1 MTAFIEPKFFLADPQ
16 IRPFILDER
25 VDLLASNVPISATGK
40 FIVSELRP
48 PRGQVYLIK
57 NITPYAMERTNVG
70 NPATESFQFLSPI
83 VAGGFFSF
91 EPTVNDNSPFIIE
104 QNYNAPRVSAAP
116 AALNN
121 NDRVR
126 AKGIGYISDAPFT
139 VAQNSWFN
147 PLFTILVPS
156 NAVFRLIF
164 SILPVSTTLPLPAGG
179 QYSVGGVVVGSRRV
193 DFAGSV
199 LVGQQMSE
207 QYYHGLAQRVAT
219 QP

>member
-1 MTAFIEPKFFLADPQ
+1 MTAFIEPKFFLSDPQ

-25 VDLLASNVPISATGK
+25 VDLTAPNVPIAATGK
-40 FIVSELRP
+40 YVVSELRP

-57 NITPYAMERTNVG
+57 NITPYAMARTNVG
-70 NPATESFQFLSPI
+70 LATESFQLINAVS
-83 VAGGFFSF
+83 AAGFFSF
-91 EPTVNDNSPFIIE
+91 EPTVNDNSPFIIQ
-104 QNYNAPRVSAAP
+104 QNYNAPKVAGVAS
-116 AALNN
+116 LNN

-126 AKGIGYISDAPFT
+126 AKGIGYISDAPWA
-139 VAQNSWFN
+139 VAQNGWFN

-164 SILPVSTTLPLPAGG
+164 SILPVSSTDPIPAGG
-179 QYSVGGVVVGSRRV
+179 QFGVDGAGGTRRV
-193 DFAGSV
+193 DFAGSI

-207 QYYHGLAQRVAT
+207 QYYHGLAQQVAA

>member
-1 MTAFIEPKFFLADPQ
+1 MSAFIEPKFFLADPQ

-25 VDLLASNVPISATGK
+25 VDLLASNVPVSATGK

-57 NITPYAMERTNVG
+57 NITPYAMARTNVG
-70 NPATESFQFLSPI
+70 AGDESFQFLSSI

-179 QYSVGGVVVGSRRV
+179 QFGVGGVGGTRRV

-207 QYYHGLAQRVAT
+207 QYYHGLAQRVAA

>member
-16 IRPFILDER
+16 IRPFVLDER
-25 VDLLASNVPISATGK
+25 VDLTAPNVPIAATGK
-40 FIVSELRP
+40 YVVSELRP

-70 NPATESFQFLSPI
+70 LATESFQLITPAS

-91 EPTVNDNSPFIIE
+91 EPTVNDNAPFIIE
-104 QNYNAPRVSAAP
+104 QNYNSPKTAGAAS
-116 AALNN
+116 LNN
-121 NDRVR
+121 NDRIR
-126 AKGIGYISDAPFT
+126 AKGIGYITDAPWLA
-139 VAQNSWFN
+139 AQNSWFN

-164 SILPVSTTLPLPAGG
+164 SILPVSATDPLPAGG
-179 QYSVGGVVVGSRRV
+179 QFGVGGVGGTRRV
-193 DFAGSV
+193 DFAGSI

-207 QYYHGLAQRVAT
+207 QYYHGLAQKVAA

>member
-1 MTAFIEPKFFLADPQ
+1 MTSFIDPKFFLADPQ
-16 IRPFILDER
+16 VRPFVIDER
-25 VDLLASNVPISATGK
+25 VDLTAPNVPIAATGK
-40 FIVSELRP
+40 FIVTELRP

-57 NITPYAMERTNVG
+57 NITPYAMERVNVG
-70 NPATESFQFLSPI
+70 NVATESFQLISAPS
-83 VAGGFFSF
+83 AAGFFSF

-104 QNYNAPRVSAAP
+104 QNYNAPKTANAAS
-116 AALNN
+116 LNN

-126 AKGIGYISDAPFT
+126 AKGIGYITDSPWLA
-139 VAQNSWFN
+139 AQNSWFN

-164 SILPVSTTLPLPAGG
+164 SILPVSATDPIPAGG
-179 QYSVGGVVVGSRRV
+179 RFGVNGVGGTRRV
-193 DFAGSV
+193 DFAGSI

-207 QYYHGLAQRVAT
+207 QYYHGLTQRVSA

>member
-1 MTAFIEPKFFLADPQ
+1 MSAFIEPKFFLADPQ
-16 IRPFILDER
+16 IRPFIIDER
-25 VDLLASNVPISATGK
+25 VDLLAANVPISATGK

-57 NITPYAMERTNVG
+57 NITPYAMARINVG
-70 NPATESFQFLSPI
+70 AADESFQLLSPI
-83 VAGGFFSF
+83 AAGGFFSF
-91 EPTVNDNSPFIIE
+91 EPVVNDNSPFIIE
-104 QNYNAPRVSAAP
+104 QNYNAPRVDALP

-121 NDRVR
+121 NDRDR

-156 NAVFRLIF
+156 NAVFQIIF

-207 QYYHGLAQRVAT
+207 QYYHGLAQRVAA

>member
-25 VDLLASNVPISATGK
+25 IDLTAPNAPIEATGK
-40 FIVSELRP
+40 FIVTELRP

-70 NPATESFQFLSPI
+70 LANESFALISAPT
-83 VAGGFFSF
+83 AAGFFTF

-104 QNYNAPRVSAAP
+104 QNYNAPKTAGAAS
-116 AALNN
+116 LNN

-126 AKGIGYISDAPFT
+126 AKGIGYIADAPFA

-156 NAVFRLIF
+156 NAVFRLTF
-164 SILPVSTTLPLPAGG
+164 SILPVSATDPLPAGG
-179 QYSVGGVVVGSRRV
+179 QFGIGGAGGTRRV
-193 DFAGSV
+193 DFAGSI

-207 QYYHGLAQRVAT
+207 QYYHGLAQRTAAL
-219 QP
+219 P